1 MTEDELNAERT
12 KFDTASIN
20 SFVRRYGEVEGRKR
34 YNEYVKL
41 QAKVGCSLDYFIE
54 KYGEKLGTQRYEELC
69 ESKGVSK
76 KNCIEKYGKNVGTQ
90 FFKDYCKKQVK
101 AGNTIDYYVEKYGKV
116 EGTKR
121 YHIVC
126 SQKSLS
132 LHNFKRKYG
141 EVEGLKQY
149 KAYISKNSVGFSR
162 VSQELFKQIDDVL
175 GDFAND
181 SFFYLKN
188 YEQEVVIKSTD
199 DGETK
204 IAKLDYSLNDK
215 AIEFNGD
222 YWHAN
227 PVLYSADDMIL
238 RSGGKREL
246 VKDIWDREAKRT
258 AALIKQGFKVHVV
271 WESDYKED
279 PEKVVAECVNFLRG
293 E

>member
-227 PVLYSADDMIL
+227 PALYSADDMIL

>member
-1 MTEDELNAERT
+1 MTEDELNAERI

-20 SFVRRYGEVEGRKR
+20 SFVRRYGEVEGHKR

-41 QAKVGCSLDYFIE
+41 QAKAGCSLDYFIE
-54 KYGEKLGTQRYEELC
+54 KYGEKLGTQKYEELC

-76 KNCIEKYGKNVGTQ
+76 KNCIEKYGKNIGTK

-132 LHNFKRKYG
+132 LHNFERKYG

-149 KAYISKNSVGFSR
+149 RAYISKNSVGVSQ
-162 VSQELFKQIDDVL
+162 VSQELFKKIDDAL

-204 IAKLDYSLNDK
+204 IAKLDYALNDK
-215 AIEFNGD
+215 VIEFNGD

-227 PVLYSADDMIL
+227 PALYSADDMIL

-258 AALIKQGFKVHVV
+258 TALVKQGFKVHVV
-271 WESDYKED
+271 WESDYRED